1 MESTVVMY
9 HALLTAKSGL
19 MSKHI
24 KIIRFKVGDRV
35 AEKPKDNYIPLRNIN
50 PTKLETIKA
59 NSTQRIGTVTD
70 VLEKRNA
77 RKQTCTYYA
86 VAWDHGRQSEHAQ
99 FRLCH
104 EHELAT
110 VLQDYRNAI
119 E

>member
-1 MESTVVMY
+1 MELIVVMY
-9 HALLTAKSGL
+9 HVLLTVKFGA

-50 PTKLETIKA
+50 ATKLKTIKE

-70 VLEKRNA
+70 VLEKKNA
-77 RKQTCTYYA
+77 RKQMCTYYA

-104 EHELAT
+104 EHELAG